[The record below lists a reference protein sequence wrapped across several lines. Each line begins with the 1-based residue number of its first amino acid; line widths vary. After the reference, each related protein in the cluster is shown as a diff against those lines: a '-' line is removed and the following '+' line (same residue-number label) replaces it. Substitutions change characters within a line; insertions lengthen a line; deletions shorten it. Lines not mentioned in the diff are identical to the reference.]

1 MKTFNSKYWCPGTSG
16 VYAFAFNWHSDNNWL
31 VPPISLVSKVLTHL
45 RHSCAKGVLI
55 IPKWESSFFWPS
67 LVDVQTGTYKNFIS
81 EVVEYSNPSNF
92 FVAGS
97 QQNSIFA
104 TTPFPTKVV
113 VAKLDGSLW

>member
-1 MKTFNSKYWCPGTSG
+1 M
-16 VYAFAFNWHSDNNWL
+16 
-31 VPPISLVSKVLTHL
+31 VPKVLTHL

-67 LVDVQTGTYKNFIS
+67 MVDVQTGTYKKFISEVVEYSNPSIS